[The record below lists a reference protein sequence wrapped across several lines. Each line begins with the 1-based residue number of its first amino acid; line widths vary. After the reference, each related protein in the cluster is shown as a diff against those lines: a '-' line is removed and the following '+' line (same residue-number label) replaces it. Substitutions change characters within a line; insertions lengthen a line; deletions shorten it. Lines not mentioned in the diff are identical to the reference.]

1 MATYYSDEMIPRLE
15 RDGDERWLLTFREF
29 DDDDNDPMFSIYLD
43 VDGLDYLNTVT
54 REALNK
60 WREDES

>member
-15 RDGDERWLLTFREF
+15 RDGDERWLLTFREH

-43 VDGLDYLNTVT
+43 LDGLDHLDTIT

-60 WREDES
+60 WRMDLS